1 MPTQE
6 ELNAAQVELDI
17 ANDNYAQ
24 LANRYNQYQKLFQE
38 YAKSSPA
45 VQNRAAN
52 AMWRALED
60 FYQIQEKMRTAEDRI
75 AVAQNAVNNYNNIIA
90 NQPQQ
95 TVSSQPIARRRTVV
109 PNETII
115 QPEPKP
121 LNNEP
126 LEVINIDRARPLVN
140 NPVFNKLNE
149 QQYLYNYRRP
159 QVNSSPA
166 IITNSE
172 WIYWTLSPA
181 PAIPYEIQNV
191 RNLRW
196 NDYLQWLKDLENNY
210 WYNVIWQRAYRNWN
224 SYRTY

>member
-38 YAKSSPA
+38 YAKSSPEI
-45 VQNRAAN
+45 QNRAAN
-52 AMWRALED
+52 VMWRALED

-75 AVAQNAVNNYNNIIA
+75 AVAQNAVNNYNSIIA
-90 NQPQQ
+90 NQPVQSAP
-95 TVSSQPIARRRTVV
+95 VREPIARRRAVAPTQIIPNSAPDNTLQPLWNWPGNNYV
-109 PNETII
+109 PNQNMLRMNWVNVQPATI
-115 QPEPKP
+115 
-121 LNNEP
+121 
-126 LEVINIDRARPLVN
+126 
-140 NPVFNKLNE
+140 
-149 QQYLYNYRRP
+149 
-159 QVNSSPA
+159 
-166 IITNSE
+166 
-172 WIYWTLSPA
+172 SPA
-181 PAIPYEIQNV
+181 PAVPYEIQNV

>member
-38 YAKSSPA
+38 YAKSSPE

-60 FYQIQEKMRTAEDRI
+60 FYQIQEKMRTAEDRV
-75 AVAQNAVNNYNNIIA
+75 AVAQNAVNNYNSVIA

-95 TVSSQPIARRRTVV
+95 TIPSQPIVRRRVAT

-115 QPEPKP
+115 QPEPQFLDNRTKS
-121 LNNEP
+121 
-126 LEVINIDRARPLVN
+126 VVN

-172 WIYWTLSPA
+172 WIYWTLSSA
-181 PAIPYEIQNV
+181 PAVPYEIQNV
-191 RNLRW
+191 RKLRW
-196 NDYLQWLKDLENNY
+196 NDYLQWLKNLEDNY